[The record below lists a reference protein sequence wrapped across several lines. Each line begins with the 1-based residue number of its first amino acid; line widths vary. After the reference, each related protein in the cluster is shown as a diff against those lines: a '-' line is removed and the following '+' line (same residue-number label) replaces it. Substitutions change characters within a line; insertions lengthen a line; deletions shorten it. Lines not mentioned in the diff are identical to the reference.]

1 MRVRTLLDTKRDLE
15 QAQAFRMRF
24 VAVKLDGARVLL
36 TGASGGIGNAIA
48 RALHERGA
56 YVLISGRRV
65 EALEE
70 LKGSLGER
78 VEVLQADLAA
88 RSEVEALPGRA
99 GTVDVLVA
107 NAGLPGSGDLDS
119 FSPEEIDRAL
129 DVNLRA
135 PMQLTRAMLPGMTER
150 GRGHFVYISS
160 LSGKVP
166 AAGSSVYGATKFG
179 LRGFGSSLHDE
190 LHGTGVG
197 ASTVFPGFISDA
209 GMFAESG
216 VKLPTGVGTKK
227 PEDVADAV
235 IEAIEKNRVEIDVA
249 PIAVRATGKLAG
261 LAPGAITSA
270 NRRFGGRD
278 VATGLAEGQRE
289 KR

>member
-1 MRVRTLLDTKRDLE
+1 MAIDLN
-15 QAQAFRMRF
+15 
-24 VAVKLDGARVLL
+24 GARVLL

-56 YVLISGRRV
+56 SLAITGRRV
-65 EALEE
+65 DALEALKAE
-70 LKGSLGER
+70 LGDR
-78 VEVLQADLAA
+78 VDVLQADLAE
-88 RSEVEALPGRA
+88 REDVEALVGRA

-119 FSPEEIDRAL
+119 FTPEEIDRAI

-135 PMQLTRAMLPGMTER
+135 PMQLTRALLPGMIER
-150 GRGHFVYISS
+150 GRGHLVYISS

-197 ASTVFPGFISDA
+197 ATTVFPGFISDA
-209 GMFAESG
+209 GMFADSG
-216 VKLPTGVGTKK
+216 VKLPPGVGTKP
-227 PEDVADAV
+227 PEQVAQAV
-235 IEAIEKNRVEIDVA
+235 LDGIDKNRTEIDVA
-249 PIAVRATGKLAG
+249 PLAVRATGKLAG
-261 LAPGAITSA
+261 LAPGAVTTV
-270 NRRFGGRD
+270 NRRFGGRN
-278 VATGLAEGQRE
+278 VSGGLAEAQRE

>member
-1 MRVRTLLDTKRDLE
+1 MRVRTLPDTKRDLE

-24 VAVKLDGARVLL
+24 VAVELDGARVLL

-65 EALEE
+65 DALEE
-70 LKGSLGER
+70 LKASLGER
-78 VEVLQADLAA
+78 VEVLQADLAE
-88 RSEVEALPGRA
+88 RSDVDALPGRA
-99 GTVDVLVA
+99 GDLDVLVA

-119 FSPEEIDRAL
+119 FSPEQIDRAL

-135 PMQLTRAMLPGMTER
+135 PMQLTRALLPAMVGR
-150 GRGHFVYISS
+150 GRGHFVYVSS

-166 AAGSSVYGATKFG
+166 AGGSSVYSATKFG
-179 LRGFGSSLHDE
+179 LRGFGASLHDE

-197 ASTVFPGFISDA
+197 ATTVFPGFISDA
-209 GMFAESG
+209 GMFADAD
-216 VKLPTGVGTKK
+216 VKLPSIVGTKP
-227 PEDVADAV
+227 PEKVAEAV
-235 IEAIEKNRVEIDVA
+235 IDGIEKNRTEIDVA
-249 PIAVRATGKLAG
+249 PIPVRATGKLAG
-261 LAPGAITSA
+261 LAPGAVTA
-270 NRRFGGRD
+270 MNRRFGGRQ
-278 VATGLAEGQRE
+278 VAKDLAEAQRE

>member
-1 MRVRTLLDTKRDLE
+1 
-15 QAQAFRMRF
+15 
-24 VAVKLDGARVLL
+24 VAVDLNGARVLL

-56 YVLISGRRV
+56 SLAITGRRV
-65 EALEE
+65 DALEALKAE
-70 LKGSLGER
+70 LGDR
-78 VEVLQADLAA
+78 VDVLQADLAK
-88 RSEVEALPGRA
+88 REDVEALVGRA

-119 FSPEEIDRAL
+119 FTPEEIDRAI

-135 PMQLTRAMLPGMTER
+135 PMQLTRALLPGMIER
-150 GRGHFVYISS
+150 GRGHLVYISS

-197 ASTVFPGFISDA
+197 ATTVFPGFISDA
-209 GMFAESG
+209 GMFADSG
-216 VKLPTGVGTKK
+216 VKLPPGVGTKP
-227 PEDVADAV
+227 PEQVAQAV
-235 IEAIEKNRVEIDVA
+235 LDGIDKNRTEIDVA
-249 PIAVRATGKLAG
+249 PLAVRATGKLAG
-261 LAPGAITSA
+261 LAPGAVTTV
-270 NRRFGGRD
+270 NRRFGGRK
-278 VATGLAEGQRE
+278 VSGGLAEGQRE

>member
-1 MRVRTLLDTKRDLE
+1 
-15 QAQAFRMRF
+15 
-24 VAVKLDGARVLL
+24 VAVDLNGARVLL

-56 YVLISGRRV
+56 SLLISGRRV
-65 EALEE
+65 NALEE
-70 LKGSLGER
+70 LKASLGDR
-78 VEVLQADLAA
+78 VEVLQADLAK
-88 RSEVEALPGRA
+88 REDVDALPGRA
-99 GTVDVLVA
+99 GIVDVLVA

-119 FSPEEIDRAL
+119 FSPDEIDRAL

-135 PMQLTRAMLPGMTER
+135 PMLLTHALLPGMVER
-150 GRGHFVYISS
+150 GSGHLVFISS

-209 GMFAESG
+209 GMFADSG
-216 VKLPTGVGTKK
+216 VKLPAGVGTKT
-227 PEDVADAV
+227 PENVGAAV
-235 IEAIEKNRVEIDVA
+235 LEAIEKNRVEIDVA
-249 PIAVRATGKLAG
+249 PLAVRATGKLAG
-261 LAPGAITSA
+261 LAPAAVTSV

-278 VATGLAEGQRE
+278 VSGGLAEAQRS

>member
-1 MRVRTLLDTKRDLE
+1 M
-15 QAQAFRMRF
+15 
-24 VAVKLDGARVLL
+24 
-36 TGASGGIGNAIA
+36 
-48 RALHERGA
+48 
-56 YVLISGRRV
+56 
-65 EALEE
+65 
-70 LKGSLGER
+70 
-78 VEVLQADLAA
+78 
-88 RSEVEALPGRA
+88 EALPGRA

-135 PMQLTRAMLPGMTER
+135 PMQLTRAMLPGMVER
-150 GRGHFVYISS
+150 GRGHVVFISS
-160 LSGKVP
+160 LSGKIP

-179 LRGFGSSLHDE
+179 LRGFGASLHDE

-209 GMFAESG
+209 GMFADSG
-216 VKLPTGVGTKK
+216 VKLPTGIGTKP

-235 IEAIEKNRVEIDVA
+235 VEAIEKNRVEIDVA
-249 PIAVRATGKLAG
+249 PVAVRATGKLAG
-261 LAPGAITSA
+261 LAPAAVTSV

-278 VATGLAEGQRE
+278 VSGGLAEAQRS

>member
-1 MRVRTLLDTKRDLE
+1 
-15 QAQAFRMRF
+15 
-24 VAVKLDGARVLL
+24 VAVDLNGARVLL

-56 YVLISGRRV
+56 SLAITGRRV
-65 EALEE
+65 DALEALKAE
-70 LKGSLGER
+70 LGDR
-78 VEVLQADLAA
+78 VDVLQADLAK
-88 RSEVEALPGRA
+88 REDVEALVGRA

-119 FSPEEIDRAL
+119 FTPEEIDRAI

-135 PMQLTRAMLPGMTER
+135 PMQLTRALLPGMIER
-150 GRGHFVYISS
+150 GRGHLVYISS

-197 ASTVFPGFISDA
+197 ATTVFPGFISDA
-209 GMFAESG
+209 GMFADSG
-216 VKLPTGVGTKK
+216 VKLPPGVGTKP
-227 PEDVADAV
+227 PEQVAQAV
-235 IEAIEKNRVEIDVA
+235 LDGIDKNRTEIDVA
-249 PIAVRATGKLAG
+249 PLAVRATGKLAG
-261 LAPGAITSA
+261 LAPGAVTTV
-270 NRRFGGRD
+270 NRRFGGRN
-278 VATGLAEGQRE
+278 VSGGLAEAQRE